1 MMFNWTALEADLKA
15 KGINGLS
22 MSMMR
27 NLVKMTNKNPKFK
40 GTSSPTATD
49 ARPLIREGYIYIV
62 DKKYV
67 HFSEKTLE
75 ILNK

>member
-1 MMFNWTALEADLKA
+1 MMLNWTALEADLKA

-27 NLVKMTNKNPKFK
+27 CLVQMTNKNPRFR
-40 GTSSPTATD
+40 GTSSPTSTD
-49 ARPLIREGYIYIV
+49 ARPLIREGYIELV

-67 HFSEKTLE
+67 HFTEKTLR
-75 ILNK
+75 ILNS